1 MKGVA
6 VLLCSLLQ
14 KGGSK
19 KIMQS
24 VPKSNYVIALTH
36 CVICDSHRPS
46 PINSSG
52 TDWEVTPSRPCAPI
66 VTSAGEVRKCSEMA
80 FHLGTLF
87 SSHGHLFSCP
97 AYWTCLELPFL
108 SCTFFSWFRCFWVCS
123 VPLHFHVFIP
133 KTKVKSRTGEASP
146 WWARQLSI
154 SVGNRSSSGTL
165 VSLTAGPQHML
176 FLRCQVILLLR
187 HRHGLSA
194 APSSVSH
201 TLIT

>member
-14 KGGSK
+14 KGGNE

-36 CVICDSHRPS
+36 CVICDSRRPS

-52 TDWEVTPSRPCAPI
+52 TDWEVIPSRPCAPI
-66 VTSAGEVRKCSEMA
+66 VTSAGEAMKCSQMA

-87 SSHGHLFSCP
+87 SSHSHLFSCP

-108 SCTFFSWFRCFWVCS
+108 SCTFFSWFWCFWVCS

-133 KTKVKSRTGEASP
+133 KNKSKK
-146 WWARQLSI
+146 Q
-154 SVGNRSSSGTL
+154 NRRG
-165 VSLTAGPQHML
+165 LTMMGKTTVY
-176 FLRCQVILLLR
+176 FLWEQELLR
-187 HRHGLSA
+187 NAPLSDSRHSA
-194 APSSVSH
+194 HAVS
-201 TLIT
+201 